1 MLSHDDG
8 AEWLPDL
15 PRRRG
20 PKPKKPRE
28 FKQKKE
34 PKSRDRGSRFIE
46 KHALK
51 YGLTVSTRN
60 ANGDVEAVMCK
71 FCIAFGKEATSASQ
85 RKRRMTAN
93 IKHFRQPF
101 RPDHY
106 LSHMEINHKI
116 KWAAYELA
124 SDAEKEFF
132 FSPDAVAAQQ
142 REELEQRDEDG
153 FVHKSEPI
161 HELIIEQPRIA
172 PADAIL
178 TRMRSVRLPSSEIER
193 RIVELLV
200 GTMFFDPSDEVGV
213 TKARALDA
221 FVPKAGSP
229 QGNYEIVIRN
239 QRLFDL
245 AIKYIACG
253 ASFRLAARLI
263 QCTREETKLTYYT
276 GCSERKIAGY
286 VRALLASN
294 FQKISWMMRTA
305 WAYVIA
311 TETALHQGT
320 SYLDVRIRLYQK
332 GSLQDFHLMALPAFD
347 LYPALAI
354 LQRLENLLNI
364 MDSNWRA
371 KLLGTTTNGGVH
383 TGRNRAMTGS
393 QQGLAAR
400 LTSLVTSPGF
410 YLIWSGL
417 HQLELVVK
425 NCVTDFCEGAFY
437 GELVNILAALRR
449 ADTDVF
455 PEGTNIPEITGS
467 YNVTRGF
474 PEVFMQ
480 ALKWLMERYEVI
492 MQYLQ
497 TSQLTSVPSPSWW
510 VCVTVAHRLMS
521 EIEYFADK
529 LGHMEPGESF
539 VSDQV
544 QELCKLALIMT
555 DVVNARRD
563 LWDRRDAE
571 DACSSGSF
579 LLTYQ
584 NAQQFI
590 QNEGGPMAIEMFDRL
605 QGIDRLHISKSVA
618 SFAVNLIGGV
628 ATVAQ
633 EGRHYC
639 VESTGVLVNPPLVM
653 PYALFEMGKDA
664 FVKVIVSQKARLLAT
679 FSDQEIDTLC
689 REFDS
694 FYHAV
699 LHESKLKR
707 VLKTHG
713 RDTDITSAW
722 TCLNGRFRLLQEF
735 VCTLASVVPE
745 GSAGALATELRT
757 LNWEKPDYRQT
768 MVDFSLEGILHAKQ
782 KIKVDLVDIN
792 YSHASAT
799 SEEEDSASDYV
810 GGPHSMQS
818 ILDSSDC
825 LSMGSCLAG
834 VHTADESAIPPLES
848 LSGGVLTG
856 PHDMD
861 PLPSA
866 SSGYMVV

>member
-1 MLSHDDG
+1 
-8 AEWLPDL
+8 
-15 PRRRG
+15 
-20 PKPKKPRE
+20 
-28 FKQKKE
+28 
-34 PKSRDRGSRFIE
+34 
-46 KHALK
+46 
-51 YGLTVSTRN
+51 
-60 ANGDVEAVMCK
+60 MCK
-71 FCIAFGKEATSASQ
+71 FCIAYGKETTSTLQ

-116 KWAAYELA
+116 KWTAYELA
-124 SDAEKEFF
+124 SDAEKEWF

-142 REELEQRDEDG
+142 REDLTQRDEV
-153 FVHKSEPI
+153 FVHKSGPLTEART
-161 HELIIEQPRIA
+161 EST
-172 PADAIL
+172 DKIL
-178 TRMRSVRLPSSEIER
+178 NRLRSVRLPPSEIER
-193 RIVELLV
+193 RVVELLV

-221 FVPKAGSP
+221 FVPKAGSQ

-253 ASFRLAARLI
+253 ASFRLATRLI
-263 QCTREETKLTYYT
+263 QCTREETKLTYYA

-294 FQKISWMMRTA
+294 LQKISWMMRTA
-305 WAYVIA
+305 WAYAIA
-311 TETALHQGT
+311 TETAVHQGT
-320 SYLDVRIRLYQK
+320 SYLDVRIRIYQNVT
-332 GSLQDFHLMALPAFD
+332 LQDFHLMALPAFD

-354 LQRLENLLNI
+354 VQRLENLLNI
-364 MDSNWRA
+364 LDSNWRA

-437 GELVNILAALRR
+437 DELVNVLAALRR
-449 ADTDVF
+449 ADTDGF
-455 PEGTNIPEITGS
+455 PEGTHVPEIRGS

-474 PEVFMQ
+474 PGVFIN
-480 ALKWLMERYEVI
+480 ALKWLMERHEGI

-497 TSQLTSVPSPSWW
+497 TSRLASLPSPSWW
-510 VCVTVAHRLMS
+510 TCVTVAHRLMA
-521 EIEYFADK
+521 EIEYFAEK
-529 LGHMEPGESF
+529 LGQMEPGESY
-539 VSDQV
+539 VSNQV

-563 LWDRRDAE
+563 LWDHRDAK

-605 QGIDRLHISKSVA
+605 QGIERLLISKSVA

-639 VESTGVLVNPPLVM
+639 VESAGVLVNPPFVT
-653 PYALFEMGKDA
+653 PRALFEMGKDA
-664 FVKVIVSQKARLLAT
+664 FTKVIASQKTRLLAT
-679 FSDQEIDTLC
+679 FSDQELETLSH
-689 REFDS
+689 EFDS
-694 FYHAV
+694 FYLAV
-699 LHESKLKR
+699 QHESKLKG
-707 VLKTHG
+707 VLKTHS
-713 RDTDITSAW
+713 RDTDIACAW
-722 TCLNGRFRLLQEF
+722 SCLSGRFQLLQEF

-745 GSAGALATELRT
+745 GSAGTLATDLRT

-792 YSHASAT
+792 YSHASTAA
-799 SEEEDSASDYV
+799 SEEDDSVPDDV

-818 ILDSSDC
+818 ILDSNDC

-834 VHTADESAIPPLES
+834 IHTPDASAIPPLES
-848 LSGGVLTG
+848 LSSGVLTG